1 MISSCRT
8 KSIRITP
15 GSPRLNGPGT
25 CAGVSTPMKTEGSL
39 PGHATRY
46 AEDRAEDRGAGP
58 RACLGPRLA
67 HAPHPYG
74 AGVLVGRQ
82 GDHRYL
88 RQAGLAAVRLR
99 RRFVVWGP
107 RGARAEPVGI
117 LLAEDLQMPTP
128 PATQVSAGMP
138 PSLERG
144 YGFFNDPRAAGAPQH
159 RLTHRG
165 GPGPAP
171 MSSSRWHG
179 PEVTCA
185 RCPKPF
191 RAAGR

>member
-25 CAGVSTPMKTEGSL
+25 CAGVSTPMKTESSL

-107 RGARAEPVGI
+107 RGARAAPVGI
-117 LLAEDLQMPTP
+117 LLAEDTTSDAGVRSACRHRWSEDMASSMTP
-128 PATQVSAGMP
+128 G
-138 PSLERG
+138 
-144 YGFFNDPRAAGAPQH
+144 
-159 RLTHRG
+159 RLARLSTG
-165 GPGPAP
+165 
-171 MSSSRWHG
+171 SR
-179 PEVTCA
+179 T
-185 RCPKPF
+185 
-191 RAAGR
+191 